1 VNNAFA
7 HALLP
12 LAPDQVKERR
22 DLGLLCSLGRG
33 STGAET
39 AGRIVLDEVNEVG
52 LQYDTGEDL
61 LSLDPP
67 HIEIHTQGADVVVI
81 PDADEA
87 EEWAAHLAA
96 MARALRTREAG
107 Q

>member
-1 VNNAFA
+1 
-7 HALLP
+7 LC
-12 LAPDQVKERR
+12 DR
-22 DLGLLCSLGRG
+22 DTSAVATVCSWILRAR
-33 STGAET
+33 TAET

-87 EEWAAHLAA
+87 EEWARHLAT